1 MPQTFRYI
9 LVTLTHPQWLA
20 LQCLNDTFE
29 LLNDPA
35 ALAAHTPARRR
46 AHQPILRAGAWLRSG
61 DPRAQ
66 ALTGRSGTTEVML
79 LGHELLYWDESGTGL
94 HLPGVPGLIQVIVD
108 YGHTPSAVDGIRD
121 GSGPPYRAISG
132 AVAIRLAPYAVS
144 VDLDD
149 PAQTYDVVVLEGD
162 PDTLDGGACG

>member
-1 MPQTFRYI
+1 MTNNQRLI
-9 LVTLTHPQWLA
+9 LVTLTDAQWLA
-20 LQCLNDTFE
+20 LQCLNDTWE
-29 LLNDPA
+29 LRDDSA

-66 ALTGRSGTTEVML
+66 ALNGRGGTTEVML
-79 LGHELLYWDESGTGL
+79 LGHELLYWDEDGTGL
-94 HLPGVPGLIQVIVD
+94 HLPGVPGLIHVIVD
-108 YGHTPSAVDGIRD
+108 YGHAPAAVDSIRD